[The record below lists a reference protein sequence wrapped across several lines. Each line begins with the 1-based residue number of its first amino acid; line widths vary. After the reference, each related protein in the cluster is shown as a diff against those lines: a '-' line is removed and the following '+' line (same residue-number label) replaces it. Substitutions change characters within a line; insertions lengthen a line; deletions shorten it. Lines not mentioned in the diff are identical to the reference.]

1 MGSESVSRAFRLR
14 CASQINSNWVYELP
28 VGHGERW
35 GSAMGRLSEALL
47 GGWQFSGLL
56 RWTSGYPYSIG
67 NGFFFPTNWDLE
79 GAAVLTGKVP
89 ESGTFR
95 DSFGN
100 PNIFKDMNA
109 ALASFRFAYP
119 GESGNRNVVRGAGFF
134 GINTGVSK
142 TWRLAESQSLRFSW
156 EAFNITNSVVST
168 FLTEVGYLRSEPRA
182 RLANTTRH

>member
-1 MGSESVSRAFRLR
+1 
-14 CASQINSNWVYELP
+14 
-28 VGHGERW
+28 
-35 GSAMGRLSEALL
+35 
-47 GGWQFSGLL
+47 
-56 RWTSGYPYSIG
+56 
-67 NGFFFPTNWDLE
+67 
-79 GAAVLTGKVP
+79 
-89 ESGTFR
+89 
-95 DSFGN
+95 
-100 PNIFKDMNA
+100 MNA